1 LNYSKVLGNF
11 LIAFATAFIAA
22 SWIGG
27 IDALAIASINALI
40 LGALSVGKELQEEA
54 DTPIIPLLDKAV
66 LL

>member
-1 LNYSKVLGNF
+1 MNYAKVSGNF

-22 SWIGG
+22 SWVGG
-27 IDALAIASINALI
+27 IDAFAIASINALI

-54 DTPIIPLLDKAV
+54 DVPLIPLIDKAV